1 VRTPAIIRGR
11 GALAR
16 ETHLGGAG
24 TICGNIGQLRAT
36 HKPAGSAEGSVPC
49 EVPDEPRPRDAYE
62 WLCQAEDA
70 LSDTRR
76 RTAHRQLML
85 AWMERAIDYIEE
97 ARKLVA

>member
-1 VRTPAIIRGR
+1 
-11 GALAR
+11 
-16 ETHLGGAG
+16 
-24 TICGNIGQLRAT
+24 
-36 HKPAGSAEGSVPC
+36 
-49 EVPDEPRPRDAYE
+49 VPDEPRPRDAYE

-85 AWMERAIDYIEE
+85 AWMERAIDCIEE